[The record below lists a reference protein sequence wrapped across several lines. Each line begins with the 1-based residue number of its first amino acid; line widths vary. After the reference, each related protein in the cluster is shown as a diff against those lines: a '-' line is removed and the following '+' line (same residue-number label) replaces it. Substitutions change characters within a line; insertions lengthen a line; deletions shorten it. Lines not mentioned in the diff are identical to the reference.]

1 MFIVDNNG
9 QANTFNTLRFR
20 QPEVPLHILFPVRME
35 RLCTNSLSSQVWSSA
50 KLPICPKGALPF
62 IPAKTEHA
70 VLFKA
75 HFAMS
80 ASQWRQRAKKSAE
93 GGGGDV
99 GRISIV
105 DGGPVW
111 TFGGGRN
118 SAGW

>member
-75 HFAMS
+75 HFAMLGTS
-80 ASQWRQRAKKSAE
+80 LPPEWVTSTIL
-93 GGGGDV
+93 GGGDPQTERV
-99 GRISIV
+99 I
-105 DGGPVW
+105 P
-111 TFGGGRN
+111 
-118 SAGW
+118 